1 MPDEFGRVHPV
12 AHQFLDRKVRE
23 EPYPGRHPR
32 KHAGH
37 PQDSPETDDAESP
50 GSGESDSTN
59 HIDVRI

>member
-12 AHQFLDRKVRE
+12 AHQFLDRGARE
-23 EPYPGRHPR
+23 EPYPGRHAR

-37 PQDSPETDDAESP
+37 QQEPQEIEEAENPGDEEPDSS
-50 GSGESDSTN
+50 N